1 MVKGVSF
8 SKDGM
13 RIVSSSEDK
22 TINLYDFPT
31 LLEKSNDTF

>member
-1 MVKGVSF
+1 MSVKGVSF

-22 TINLYDFPT
+22 TINLYDFP
-31 LLEKSNDTF
+31 